1 MGFLRRRQPE
11 HPPEAAADVDARLVA
26 WARQDPQAFTALYD
40 RYFPAVYGYC
50 LSQLGDPG
58 AAEDAASQTFLKALA
73 ALPRYREAGRFRPWL
88 FAIAHN
94 AVLDAIG
101 RRRPDAPLEEAAGV
115 LDPAASPE
123 ERAIAAL
130 DAAWL
135 DGAIAR
141 LPGDD
146 RRVLELRRA
155 GLSGREI
162 ADVLGIGH
170 EAAKKRQLRALDRL
184 RADLAADL
192 AAAPAAQEVRNGA

>member
-11 HPPEAAADVDARLVA
+11 HHTGSAPDADALLVV
-26 WARQDPQAFTALYD
+26 WSRQNPQAFTALYD

-50 LSQLGDPG
+50 LSQLGDPE
-58 AAEDAASQTFLKALA
+58 AAEDAASSTFLKALA
-73 ALPRYREAGRFRPWL
+73 ALPGYRETGRFRSWL

-94 AVLDAIG
+94 AVLDAMGG
-101 RRRPDAPLEEAAGV
+101 RHTNAPLEAAREV

-123 ERAIAAL
+123 ARALGTL
-130 DAAWL
+130 DRAWL

-141 LPGDD
+141 LPADD

-162 ADVLGIGH
+162 AAVLGISH
-170 EAAKKRQLRALDRL
+170 EAAKKRQLRAMDQV
-184 RADLAADL
+184 RADLTAASGTRE
-192 AAAPAAQEVRNGA
+192 ARHGA

>member
-11 HPPEAAADVDARLVA
+11 HPAEAAADADAVLVA
-26 WARQDPQAFTALYD
+26 AARQDPQAFTALYD

-50 LSQLGDPG
+50 LSRLGDPE
-58 AAEDAASQTFLKALA
+58 AAEDAASHTFLKALA
-73 ALPRYREAGRFRPWL
+73 ALPRYRETGRFRAWL

-94 AVLDAIG
+94 AVLDAVRG
-101 RRRPDAPLEEAAGV
+101 QHPAEPLEAASGL

-141 LPGDD
+141 LPADD
-146 RRVLELRRA
+146 RHLLDLRRA

-162 ADVLGIGH
+162 AAVLGIGH
-170 EAAKKRQLRALDRL
+170 EAAKKRQLRAIDRVRSELD
-184 RADLAADL
+184 ATGTE
-192 AAAPAAQEVRNGA
+192 EVRRDA